1 MTLPN
6 SGRLGLS
13 NIQSEFGGGNP
24 ANISEYYRG
33 GRYVPNASTNNSI
46 PTGGKIDIS
55 DFYGTS
61 NIITNTF
68 SAGYSHSTQR
78 ENDYRGY
85 TSLYTYTAGT
95 SKINEIS
102 WDPYYE
108 YNAGHWNGNVSQY
121 LQVRNTANTVIWSYT
136 LNGLNPPRTVF
147 TSDRTKAYRVKE
159 NGVEEAISGYVHAP
173 ALGTLNPNTRY
184 SIWQAAQTRT
194 GPPYGVM
201 SARGNIQSSFQ
212 FIPQ

>member
-68 SAGYSHSTQR
+68 STGYSHSTQR

-85 TSLYTYTAGT
+85 RRWATISPRV
-95 SKINEIS
+95 SKMSIS
-102 WDPYYE
+102 WSCRFIFRG
-108 YNAGHWNGNVSQY
+108 GHWNGNVSQC
-121 LQVRNTANTVIWSYT
+121 LQVRNSGNNVVYSTCI
-136 LNGLNPPRTVF
+136 
-147 TSDRTKAYRVKE
+147 
-159 NGVEEAISGYVHAP
+159 NGVLEGPGVRNFTINVSPDTYTFWTNA
-173 ALGTLNPNTRY
+173 T
-184 SIWQAAQTRT
+184 TRT
-194 GPPYGVM
+194 GPPYGLM
-201 SARGNIQSSFQ
+201 QANGSISGTYWY
-212 FIPQ
+212 IP